1 MPIDDGDNELAPLG
15 PDDTTEAITLLYRRE
30 GGAVYRTI
38 YGIVLD
44 SGEALDLT
52 RETFAHAYDAWG
64 QFDGSDARAWLH
76 RIAADVAIPYA
87 RTAYRRRGLTH
98 RASAEPA
105 GVDADE
111 AGNQPHETD
120 VVAWL
125 MQPLTPEQRAL
136 VTLCYYQQ
144 FTPAQIA
151 SHFGIPAGSLVS
163 RLNRAMQVLRR
174 RAQAAGGM
182 QSREYA
188 AR

>member
-1 MPIDDGDNELAPLG
+1 MPIDDGEYG
-15 PDDTTEAITLLYRRE
+15 PAALWPDETTEAITLLYRRE

-38 YGIVLD
+38 YGIVLE
-44 SGEALDLT
+44 SGEANDLT
-52 RETFAHAYDAWG
+52 RETFARACDAWD
-64 QFDGSDARAWLH
+64 QFDGSDPRAWLH
-76 RIAADVAIPYA
+76 RIAADLAIQFA
-87 RTAYRRRGLTH
+87 RTAYRRKGLTQ
-98 RASAEPA
+98 RASAEATTA
-105 GVDADE
+105 GEPVEGAQE
-111 AGNQPHETD
+111 AE

-151 SHFGIPAGSLVS
+151 SYFGIPAGSLVS

-174 RAQAAGGM
+174 RAQAAGAM
-182 QSREYA
+182 QPQEYA